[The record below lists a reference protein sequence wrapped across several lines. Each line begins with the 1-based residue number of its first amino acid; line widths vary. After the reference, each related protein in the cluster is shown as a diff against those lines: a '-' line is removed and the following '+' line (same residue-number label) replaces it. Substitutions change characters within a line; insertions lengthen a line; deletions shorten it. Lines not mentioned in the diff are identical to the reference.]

1 VLTEN
6 HLHCKSLFSC
16 NCDPFQI
23 VFTFSIIFQIVSHFL
38 NSTKTNRQAMN
49 GNDQMFS
56 NMVDA
61 IPIFGQTKGLIHW
74 ASGDM
79 VAAQRSLIF
88 SSIVSVVLIV
98 GYVALQYGGVFIAI
112 FAGVGAAVIMRGLT
126 TAVIPNGIPSRPTRN
141 VHAIRA
147 ENRKIAIEQL
157 ISRKWTQ

>member
-1 VLTEN
+1 
-6 HLHCKSLFSC
+6 
-16 NCDPFQI
+16 
-23 VFTFSIIFQIVSHFL
+23 
-38 NSTKTNRQAMN
+38 MN

-61 IPIFGQTKGLIHW
+61 IPIFGQAKELIHW

-112 FAGVGAAVIMRGLT
+112 CAGVGAAVIMRGLT
-126 TAVIPNGIPSRPTRN
+126 PAFMPNGIP
-141 VHAIRA
+141 
-147 ENRKIAIEQL
+147 L
-157 ISRKWTQ
+157 

>member
-1 VLTEN
+1 
-6 HLHCKSLFSC
+6 
-16 NCDPFQI
+16 
-23 VFTFSIIFQIVSHFL
+23 
-38 NSTKTNRQAMN
+38 MN

-61 IPIFGQTKGLIHW
+61 IPIFGQAKGLIHW

-112 FAGVGAAVIMRGLT
+112 FAGVGAAVIMRGLIP
-126 TAVIPNGIPSRPTRN
+126 AVMPNGIPLQPQRN
-141 VHAIRA
+141 LHAIRA
-147 ENRKIAIEQL
+147 ENRKLALEQL
-157 ISRKWTQ
+157 ISRKWTR

>member
-1 VLTEN
+1 MN
-6 HLHCKSLFSC
+6 HS
-16 NCDPFQI
+16 
-23 VFTFSIIFQIVSHFL
+23 
-38 NSTKTNRQAMN
+38 QAMN

-98 GYVALQYGGVFIAI
+98 GYVALQYGGVLIAI
-112 FAGVGAAVIMRGLT
+112 CSGVGAAVIIRGLT
-126 TAVIPNGIPSRPTRN
+126 TAVIPNGKPLQPQRN
-141 VHAIRA
+141 LDAIRN
-147 ENRKIAIEQL
+147 ERLMIIRGR
-157 ISRKWTQ
+157 IR